1 MIPPDFIQT
10 LLDRVDIVDVVE
22 RYVPLKKA
30 GANLKACCPF
40 HNEKSP
46 SFTVSQTKQFYHCFG
61 CGAHGTAIS
70 FLMEYAGMGFIE
82 AVKDLADGVG
92 MQVPAQEIRRDAPRG
107 DGVPMQEDSG
117 NLPQLY
123 DTLYRAMQFY
133 RDELKAAPHAIA
145 YLKQRG
151 LSGEIAA
158 RFGIG
163 YAPAGWQN
171 LEKVFPDYPS
181 KNLIDTGMVIKN
193 EEGRHYDRFRD
204 RVMFPI
210 INPKGNIIGFGGR
223 VLDKGEP
230 KYLNSP
236 ETPVFDKG
244 RELYGLYQARK
255 AIREKGRVMVV
266 EGYMDVVALA
276 QHGVE
281 YAVATLGTATTP
293 THIQKLL
300 RATQNVV
307 FCFDGDKAGRT
318 AAWRALEVALPYLT
332 DGANVSFL
340 FLPQEH
346 DPDSYVREFGRE
358 AFEKLLL
365 DAPSLSTY
373 MLRELT
379 GQVDL
384 KSEEGRARLLQNA
397 KPLISQI
404 TAPTLSLLLRNRLS
418 ELTGVSRVEI
428 DSLLQLAPVR
438 QERQASGPARAPRNA
453 SSLEGKMIRM
463 VLQHPSFALEFPPEL
478 SFGVTPDAKA
488 LMELVKVIKEK
499 NLQKSGHLEQYFQD
513 SPFHKILQDR
523 AAEGMEQEENF
534 SEADLLAE
542 LRDGLGQLG
551 EKSWERENNDLLEKS
566 KREQW
571 SEAEKARFRELQAIK
586 KAKTIN

>member
-1 MIPPDFIQT
+1 
-10 LLDRVDIVDVVE
+10 
-22 RYVPLKKA
+22 
-30 GANLKACCPF
+30 
-40 HNEKSP
+40 
-46 SFTVSQTKQFYHCFG
+46 QFYHCFG

-82 AVKDLADGVG
+82 AVKDLADSVG
-92 MQVPAQEIRRDAPRG
+92 MQMPALEIRRDANRG
-107 DGVPMQEDSG
+107 DAAPGAGDSG
-117 NLPQLY
+117 NIQHLY
-123 DTLYRAMQFY
+123 ETLYRAMQFY
-133 RDELKAAPHAIA
+133 REELKTAPHAIA

-171 LEKVFPDYPS
+171 LEKIFPDYPS
-181 KNLIDTGMVIKN
+181 KNLIDAGLVIKN
-193 EEGRHYDRFRD
+193 EEGKHYDRFRD

-210 INPKGNIIGFGGR
+210 INAKGNIIGFGGR

-255 AIREKGRVMVV
+255 SIREKGRVMVV

-281 YAVATLGTATTP
+281 YTVATLGTATTP

-300 RATQNVV
+300 RTTQNVV
-307 FCFDGDKAGRT
+307 FCFDGDKAGRA

-340 FLPQEH
+340 FLPSEH

-358 AFEKLLL
+358 ALEKLLA

-379 GQVDL
+379 AQVDL
-384 KSEEGRARLLQNA
+384 KNEEGRARLLQHA

-404 TAPTLSLLLRNRLS
+404 TAPTLSLLLRNRLTA
-418 ELTGVSRVEI
+418 LTGVSRAEI
-428 DSLLQLAPVR
+428 DSLFQLQPIR
-438 QERQASGPARAPRNA
+438 EERQRGPAKAPRNA
-453 SSLEGKMIRM
+453 PSLEGKMIGM
-463 VLQHPSFALEFPPEL
+463 VLHHPPLAHEFGGEANY
-478 SFGVTPDAKA
+478 GVTPEAKTLA
-488 LMELVKVIKEK
+488 ELVRIIVEK
-499 NLQKSGHLEQYFQD
+499 RPQKSGNVMEYFRD
-513 SPFHKILQDR
+513 TPYEKILQER
-523 AAEGMEQEENF
+523 AAEGLKQAENF
-534 SEADLLAE
+534 SANELEQEFRGALAQLRE
-542 LRDGLGQLG
+542 LNRKY
-551 EKSWERENNDLLEKS
+551 EINDLLKKS
-566 KREQW
+566 QREAL
-571 SEAEKARFRELQAIK
+571 SESDKARYLELTKQH
-586 KAKTIN
+586 NS

>member
-1 MIPPDFIQT
+1 MIPQDFLQT

-40 HNEKSP
+40 HNEKTP
-46 SFTVSQTKQFYHCFG
+46 SFNVSQTKQFYHCFG

-82 AVKDLADGVG
+82 AVKELSDSVG
-92 MQVPAQEIRRDAPRG
+92 LQMPAQEIRRDAPRS
-107 DGVPMQEDSG
+107 DGTPASEDSSSLQ
-117 NLPQLY
+117 NLY
-123 DTLYRAMQFY
+123 DALYRAMQFY
-133 RDELKAAPHAIA
+133 RDELKTAPHAIA

-163 YAPAGWQN
+163 YAPAGWQS

-181 KNLIDTGMVIKN
+181 QTLLDAGLVIKN
-193 EEGRHYDRFRD
+193 EAGKHYDRFRD

-223 VLDKGEP
+223 VMGEGEP

-255 AIREKGRVMVV
+255 AIREKNRVMVV

-281 YAVATLGTATTP
+281 YAVATLGTATSA

-300 RATQNVV
+300 RVTQNIV
-307 FCFDGDKAGRT
+307 FSFDGDKAGRA
-318 AAWRALEVALPYLT
+318 AAWRALEVALPHLT
-332 DGANVSFL
+332 DSANISFL
-340 FLPQEH
+340 FLSAEH

-358 AFEKLLL
+358 ALEKLLT

-373 MLRELT
+373 LIRELT

-384 KSEEGRARLLQNA
+384 KQEEGRARLLQNA

-404 TAPTLSLLLRNRLS
+404 AAPTLSVLLRNRLA
-418 ELTGVSRVEI
+418 ELTGVKREEI
-428 DSLLQLAPVR
+428 DELYHLQPVR
-438 QERQASGPARAPRNA
+438 RAQQSGPAKAPRQA
-453 SSLEGKMIRM
+453 PSLAGEMIKL
-463 VLQHPSFALEFPPEL
+463 VLHHLSFAAEFGDELALATSPE
-478 SFGVTPDAKA
+478 AKTLA
-488 LMELVKVIKEK
+488 ELVRVIQQNNPRNSASVME
-499 NLQKSGHLEQYFQD
+499 FFRD
-513 SPFHKILQDR
+513 SPHEKLLQAR
-523 AAEGMEQEENF
+523 AAEAMQQAENF
-534 SEADLLAE
+534 SEEELANE
-542 LRDGLGQLG
+542 FRGALDQLRDLARKQEMDQLRK
-551 EKSWERENNDLLEKS
+551 KSERESWNDV
-566 KREQW
+566 
-571 SEAEKARFRELQAIK
+571 EKARYLALLQK
-586 KAKTIN
+586 NN

>member
-1 MIPPDFIQT
+1 MIPQDFIQT

-30 GANLKACCPF
+30 GSNLKACCPF
-40 HNEKSP
+40 HTEKSP

-82 AVKDLADGVG
+82 AVKDLADSVG
-92 MQVPAQEIRRDAPRG
+92 MQVPAQEIRRDESRIDTGPG
-107 DGVPMQEDSG
+107 QDESG
-117 NLPQLY
+117 NLQSLY

-133 RDELKAAPHAIA
+133 RDELKAAPRAIA

-171 LEKVFPDYPS
+171 LEKIFPDYPS
-181 KNLIDTGMVIKN
+181 KDLIDAGLVIKN

-210 INPKGNIIGFGGR
+210 VNPKGNIIGFGGR
-223 VLDKGEP
+223 VLGEGEP

-255 AIREKGRVMVV
+255 AIREKSRVMVV

-293 THIQKLL
+293 THIQKLF
-300 RATQNVV
+300 RVTQNVA
-307 FCFDGDKAGRT
+307 FCFDGDKAGRA
-318 AAWRALEVALPYLT
+318 AAWRALEVALPFLT
-332 DGANVSFL
+332 DGTNVSFL
-340 FLPQEH
+340 FLPSDH

-358 AFEKLLL
+358 AFEKLLV

-379 GQVDL
+379 SQVEM
-384 KSEEGRARLLQNA
+384 KHEEGRARLLQNA
-397 KPLISQI
+397 KPLITQI
-404 TAPTLSLLLRNRLS
+404 NAPTLSLLLRNRLS
-418 ELTGVSRVEI
+418 ELTGISRAEI
-428 DSLLQLAPVR
+428 DSLYQLQPVR
-438 QERQASGPARAPRNA
+438 AERQAGPARAPRA
-453 SSLEGKMIRM
+453 APSLEGKMIGM
-463 VLQHPSFALEFPPEL
+463 LLQHPPFAAEFGSEAIL
-478 SFGVTPDAKA
+478 GVTPDAKA
-488 LMELVKVIKEK
+488 LVELVKVIKDR
-499 NLQKSGHLEQYFQD
+499 NVQKSGHLEQYFQG
-513 SPFHKILQDR
+513 SPLQKILQDR
-523 AAEGMEQEENF
+523 AAEGMEHEENF
-534 SEADLLAE
+534 SEADLLLEFRGALAQ
-542 LRDGLGQLG
+542 LR
-551 EKSWERENNDLLEKS
+551 EMNR
-566 KREQW
+566 KREIGELLKKSQREPW
-571 SEAEKARFRELQAIK
+571 SDAEKRRFRELQATK
-586 KAKTIN
+586 SP